1 MLRCSKLAREYKKK
15 KRPLNYAIAFDGIE
29 YSKEDRDYLWRQLVM
44 TLIKLHQSN
53 LQKIN

>member
-15 KRPLNYAIAFDGIE
+15 KRPLNYAIAFDGID
-29 YSKEDRDYLWRQLVM
+29 YSKEDRDYLWRQLVI

-53 LQKIN
+53 LQKLS